1 MKQIIIFTL
10 LGYKKIISPI
20 LDEVFGSGRGC
31 RFNQTCSTYAA
42 KAIEKHGVIKGG
54 YLSIVRL
61 LHCQP
66 FSSHNIKYESI

>member
-20 LDEVFGSGRGC
+20 LDAVFGSGKGC
-31 RFNQTCSTYAA
+31 RFEETCSVYA
-42 KAIEKHGVIKGG
+42 IRVIRKHGVIKGG